1 MPGQIGRR
9 TERIGE
15 ERRLPLPGP
24 PSYYSGRERPA
35 MRRTLLK
42 SKIHRATV
50 TDANLEYEGSVTID
64 RALMDAADI
73 VEHEQVHVYDVTN
86 GARLATYAIPGPA
99 GSGTVC
105 INGAAAHLVK
115 SGDLVILATYAEF
128 DESEVRRHRPRVVFV
143 DAENAVA
150 ETVSAERA

>member
-1 MPGQIGRR
+1 
-9 TERIGE
+9 
-15 ERRLPLPGP
+15 
-24 PSYYSGRERPA
+24 

-86 GARLATYAIPGPA
+86 GARLTTYAIPGPA
-99 GSGTVC
+99 GSGVVC

-115 SGDLVILATYAEF
+115 AGDLVILATYAEF
-128 DESEVRRHRPRVVFV
+128 DEPEVRRHRPHVVFV
-143 DAENAVA
+143 DADNAVA
-150 ETVSAERA
+150 ETVVAGQG